1 MIASMKSL
9 SNVLVG
15 LVLTV
20 TVSLGSTIIAPT
32 DDPLVTGQMYRDE
45 AALYPMVGKVTGSG
59 LGGSGVL
66 ISDRWVLTAGHIALG
81 KSTGTFN
88 VGGVNY
94 TIQSSTVHPSY
105 TGSNPYDLGLLYL
118 SGPVSAVNAAT
129 MIQLGGPN
137 SILGREATWVGT
149 GFPGTGL
156 TGVQFQSAQEFR
168 AFTNVIDV
176 IGTAYGQT
184 ETSFVADF
192 DRPDGST
199 NSNPLLSSPSATRLE
214 GNVAAGD
221 SGGGVFISED
231 GIRYLVGINSYTG
244 RFGPGAASSYGSIS
258 GATNLE
264 LFHSWIFDQTG
275 ISAVPE
281 TGTLWLLCL
290 AGLLGLNRR
299 R

>member
-1 MIASMKSL
+1 MKGIL
-9 SNVLVG
+9 TG
-15 LVLTV
+15 LTLTV
-20 TVSLGSTIIAPT
+20 SICQASTIIAPT
-32 DDPLVTGQMYRDE
+32 DHPLVTAQMYRDE

-59 LGGSGVL
+59 QGGSGVL
-66 ISDRWVLTAGHIALG
+66 ISDRWVLTAGHIAFG

-88 VGGVNY
+88 VGGVNH
-94 TIQSSTVHPSY
+94 TIQSSIIHPSY
-105 TGSNPYDLGLLYL
+105 KFGSDPYDLGLLYL
-118 SGPVSAVNAAT
+118 SGPVSVVSPAS

-137 SILGREATWVGT
+137 SVLGREATWVGT
-149 GFPGTGL
+149 GLTGTGL
-156 TGVQFQSAQEFR
+156 TGAQAPLEFR

-176 IGTAYGQT
+176 IGTAYGLT
-184 ETSFVADF
+184 ETSIVADF

-258 GATNLE
+258 GASNLE
-264 LFHSWIFDQTG
+264 LFHSWIFDRTG

-290 AGLLGLNRR
+290 GGLLGLNRR